1 MLKNTKSTDISHFL
15 LMQPEWNSWNLR
27 QNFNGPSFLF
37 WLFNIASRFFLVRMN
52 KEIIIIV
59 IMIVIIVV
67 VMIITVIVIIII
79 IIIIII
85 IVKTMIIIK
94 VIIIVTIWF

>member
-79 IIIIII
+79 II
-85 IVKTMIIIK
+85 VKTMIIIK

>member
-79 IIIIII
+79 III
-85 IVKTMIIIK
+85 VKTMIIIK
-94 VIIIVTIWF
+94 LIIIVTIWF

>member
-15 LMQPEWNSWNLR
+15 LIQPEWNSWNLR

-67 VMIITVIVIIII
+67 VMIITVIVIIV
-79 IIIIII
+79 II

-94 VIIIVTIWF
+94 VIIIIVTIWF

>member
-79 IIIIII
+79 IIIII
-85 IVKTMIIIK
+85 VKTMITIK

>member
-79 IIIIII
+79 II
-85 IVKTMIIIK
+85 VKTMITIK

>member
-15 LMQPEWNSWNLR
+15 LIQPEWNSWNLR

-67 VMIITVIVIIII
+67 VMIITVIVIIV
-79 IIIIII
+79 II

>member
-15 LMQPEWNSWNLR
+15 LIQPEWNSWNLR
-27 QNFNGPSFLF
+27 ENFNGPSFLF

-67 VMIITVIVIIII
+67 VMIITVIVIIV
-79 IIIIII
+79 II

>member
-67 VMIITVIVIIII
+67 VMIITVIVIIV
-79 IIIIII
+79 II

>member
-79 IIIIII
+79 III
-85 IVKTMIIIK
+85 VKTMIIIK

>member
-79 IIIIII
+79 III
-85 IVKTMIIIK
+85 VKTMITIK

>member
-15 LMQPEWNSWNLR
+15 LIQPEWNSGNLR

-67 VMIITVIVIIII
+67 VMIITVIVIIV
-79 IIIIII
+79 II

>member
-79 IIIIII
+79 IIIII
-85 IVKTMIIIK
+85 VKTMIIIK

>member
-79 IIIIII
+79 IIII
-85 IVKTMIIIK
+85 VKTMIIIK